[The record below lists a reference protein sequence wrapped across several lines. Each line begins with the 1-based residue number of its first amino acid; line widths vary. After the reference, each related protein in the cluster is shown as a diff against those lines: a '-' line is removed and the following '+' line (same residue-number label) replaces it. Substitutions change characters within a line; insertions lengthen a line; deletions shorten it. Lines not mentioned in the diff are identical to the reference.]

1 MAKDLGMTLPEGNLS
16 KDEIGALIQDHMS
29 KAKEVG
35 ETEYKLKPDPMTG
48 LSRLTRDRLN
58 RILDNLTEKTQ
69 FPERAPGKAKQ
80 LKTKGHVLLAI
91 REKLGDLELSQIR
104 LGKLKGTPFPDLKEM
119 PGYATWLIREIT
131 ETSHPHMISMT
142 QYMKLYYGLEKPD
155 PKSEED
161 ESSGPELM
169 KDQPDWKEP
178 DWTEIPTKKEY
189 PGKPVKTT
197 KTEPNKPPKPEWD
210 GEAETWEEYRL
221 KCQAWILLA
230 KNSPTGVK
238 AEKSSSSTGVK
249 TEK

>member
-119 PGYATWLIREIT
+119 PGYATWLIREIS

-155 PKSEED
+155 TKSEED

-169 KDQPDWKEP
+169 KDQTDWKEP

-197 KTEPNKPPKPEWD
+197 KMEPNKPPKPEWD

-238 AEKSSSSTGVK
+238 TEKSSSSTGVK